1 MFGLYSIQLNLPSF
15 QEESTVNRKQIV
27 ALMLFVSA
35 LTLSATASAQKT
47 YTPVLLRSM
56 VQSGNYP
63 KQSTSTTQTQSIDYV
78 ACIAKLES
86 VVASVRPNYPAQT
99 VVSTN
104 IMQME
109 KVWTNDSAMTF
120 TCSAPDNKL
129 VITSAPYL

>member
-1 MFGLYSIQLNLPSF
+1 M
-15 QEESTVNRKQIV
+15 NRKKIV

-47 YTPVLLRSM
+47 YTPAQLRSM

-63 KQSTSTTQTQSIDYV
+63 EQSTLTTQTQSIDYV
-78 ACIAKLES
+78 VCIAKLES
-86 VVASVRPNYPAQT
+86 VVASIRPNYPAKT

-104 IMQME
+104 IMRIE